1 MPVDMQALADDVQAE
16 HDDLIRLLRLIDEA
30 QWDVPTTSPGW
41 SVRDQI
47 SHLAVFDDVARMAIE
62 DPDEFRRRRDA
73 QADVQRYVH
82 EVNAR
87 GQGRTGAEMVEWS
100 ATERAKLVAALR
112 AADPSTR
119 IPWFG
124 PDMSPAS
131 KATARLMETWAH
143 GQDIVDALGLERP
156 PTARLYHVA
165 HIGVRALP
173 NAYRT
178 NRRPVPDAP
187 VHVALTAPDGEVWT
201 WNDAAA
207 DDRVEGPA
215 LDFCLVVTQRRHVA
229 DTDLV
234 VRGAIAH
241 EWMAIAQAFAGPP
254 GEGRTPGQFAKR

>member
-16 HDDLIRLLRLIDEA
+16 HEDLIRLLRLIDEA
-30 QWDVPTTSPGW
+30 QWDAPTTSPGW

-47 SHLAVFDDVARMAIE
+47 SHIAVFDDVARMAIE
-62 DPDEFRRRRDA
+62 APDEFRRLRDA
-73 QADVQRYVH
+73 QADVQHYVH

-87 GQGRTGAEMVEWS
+87 GHGRTGAEMVEWS
-100 ATERAKLVAALR
+100 AAERAKLVAALR
-112 AADPSTR
+112 AADPATR

-143 GQDIVDALGLERP
+143 GQDIVDALGLVRP

-173 NAYRT
+173 NSYRT

-187 VHVALTAPDGEVWT
+187 VRVALTAPDGEVWT

-207 DDRVEGPA
+207 DDRVEGPV

-234 VRGAIAH
+234 VHGAVAH
-241 EWMAIAQAFAGPP
+241 EWMSIAQAFAGPP
-254 GEGRTPGQFAKR
+254 GAGRTPGQFAKR